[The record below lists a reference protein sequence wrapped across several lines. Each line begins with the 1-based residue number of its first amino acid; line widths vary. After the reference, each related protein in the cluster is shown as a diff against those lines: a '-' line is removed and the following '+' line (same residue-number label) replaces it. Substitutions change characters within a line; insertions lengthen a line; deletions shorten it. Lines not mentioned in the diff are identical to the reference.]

1 MSIEAMK
8 QALDALEE
16 HGTHYARHEDNYI
29 KAITALREAIEFEE
43 MVKKGTKAWADTP
56 DGWVDDLRGGVE
68 IVASDHT
75 NSHQQELT
83 DRQLLQQVLRF
94 LQQVIA
100 YSNEEMARLDALKK
114 LVRDRLAQPEPG
126 PVAWAE
132 IGMDYV
138 ALSAKPFENAIPLYT
153 APVHAIDMSQE
164 RVDETAKRKHEPVA
178 WIKNDELAYMSA
190 VAGLGMTE
198 WQTNLG
204 LVHQLGDVPLYTTCP
219 KNATTNGQEVA
230 KSATTDWEAVA
241 ADQAM
246 TIAMLKLEQKREWV
260 GLTDEER
267 AECWS
272 TSAVQSALNIEA
284 KLKEKNNAS

>member
-1 MSIEAMK
+1 M
-8 QALDALEE
+8 
-16 HGTHYARHEDNYI
+16 
-29 KAITALREAIEFEE
+29 
-43 MVKKGTKAWADTP
+43 
-56 DGWVDDLRGGVE
+56 
-68 IVASDHT
+68 
-75 NSHQQELT
+75 T
-83 DRQLLQQVLRF
+83 DRELLQQVLRF

-114 LVRDRLAQPEPG
+114 LVRDRLAQPEPE

-230 KSATTDWEAVA
+230 KSDETSECKTDPRAPHGFDRNASLSADRYVCECEGWEPLPNSELVDWEAVA

-246 TIAMLKLEQKREWV
+246 TIAMMTLEQKREWV
-260 GLTDEER
+260 EIPYVSQHDSPVEYNI
-267 AECWS
+267 AE
-272 TSAVQSALNIEA
+272 AVAWAVGYNQAIDN
-284 KLKEKNNAS
+284 LKEKNNAA